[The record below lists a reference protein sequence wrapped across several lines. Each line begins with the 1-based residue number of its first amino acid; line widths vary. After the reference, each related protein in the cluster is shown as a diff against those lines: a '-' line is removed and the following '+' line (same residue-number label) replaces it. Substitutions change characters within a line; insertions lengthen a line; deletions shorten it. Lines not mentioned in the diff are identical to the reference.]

1 MSLQKKYYLL
11 IILCC
16 IPLFFLHLEIMP
28 VTIMEARNFI
38 SAREMLT
45 DGNWIMTTMNGLPR
59 YQKPPL
65 PTWLSAVAALVFGI
79 KSEFAYRLPVSLMAL
94 FSVLSFFKLI
104 NYSTKNIR
112 LAFIATLIL
121 ATSLYII
128 AIQREAPW
136 DIYTHGFML
145 AAILYL
151 FKLFKED
158 NHKTKYGFIAG
169 VFFGL
174 SILGKGP
181 IAFYALLLPFLI
193 AYGIVFKYKN
203 IISRIIPILLFIVTG
218 LLIGGW
224 WYAYVR
230 IADPEAFLVI
240 AERET
245 ENWST
250 YNVKPF
256 YFYWSFFIQSG
267 IWTIPALI
275 GLIYPYLK
283 NKVTDKKNYL
293 FAVLW
298 TAFVFLLLSVIPE
311 KKPRYL
317 VPILI
322 PLALSTAFYID
333 YLLTNF
339 TFIKNKAERGLV
351 YFSFGLIGLIGLTFG
366 GIGYALLKDTMTPES
381 TFHFIVLALL
391 LFVLGIGIFTNLK
404 RKKLNT
410 VFLCV
415 VLFMIGIVGL
425 GLPISKSFQLNTA
438 YKNVEGL
445 KESNEVSDKNIYHY
459 GEIAPEILY
468 HYGTILPDV
477 STVKD
482 ESQYYVLV
490 NKNLEEKFLSEYN
503 QPIQSITT
511 FDLNVTAKPIER
523 GHKDRLTAVLY
534 HINKKQNENK
544 R

>member
-1 MSLQKKYYLL
+1 MSLQNKYYLL
-11 IILCC
+11 LTLCC
-16 IPLFFLHLEIMP
+16 IPLFFLHLGVMP

-45 DGNWIMTTMNGLPR
+45 EGNWIMTTMNDLPR

-65 PTWLSAVAALVFGI
+65 PTWLSALSALILGV
-79 KSEFAYRLPVSLMAL
+79 KSEFAYRLPVSIMAL

-104 NYSTKNIR
+104 QYITKNIR
-112 LAFIATLIL
+112 LAFIGALIL

-151 FKLFKED
+151 VKLFQED
-158 NHKTKYGFIAG
+158 AGKIKYGLIAG
-169 VFFGL
+169 VFLGL

-193 AYGIVFKYKN
+193 AYGIVYKYKN
-203 IISRIIPILLFIVTG
+203 ISSYILPFILFIATG

-230 IADPEAFLVI
+230 IVDPEAFLVI

-245 ENWST
+245 ANWSN

-275 GLIYPYLK
+275 GLCYPYLK
-283 NKVTDKKNYL
+283 NKVTDKKVYL
-293 FAVLW
+293 LAVLW
-298 TAFVFLLLSVIPE
+298 TAFVFLLLSIIPE

-333 YLLTNF
+333 YLLTNIS
-339 TFIKNKAERGLV
+339 FIKNKVELGLV
-351 YFSFGLIGLIGLTFG
+351 YFTFGLIGLIGIVFG
-366 GIGYALLKDTMTPES
+366 GVGYGYLKDTMTPEG
-381 TFHFIVLALL
+381 TIYFVLLALL

-404 RKKLNT
+404 RKNMYM
-410 VFLCV
+410 VFLGFV
-415 VLFMIGIVGL
+415 FFMMGLVGL
-425 GLPISKSFQLNTA
+425 GLPISKSFQQNTGYTTMA
-438 YKNVEGL
+438 DVKENIDLEG
-445 KESNEVSDKNIYHY
+445 KKIYHY

-468 HYGTILPDV
+468 NYGAILPDI
-477 STVKD
+477 STAKE
-482 ESQYYVLV
+482 ESQYFVLV
-490 NKNLEEKFLSEYN
+490 NKNLEIKFLSEHH
-503 QPIQSITT
+503 QTLEPITT
-511 FDLNVTAKPIER
+511 FDLNVTAKPNEK

-534 HINKKQNENK
+534 HINKK
-544 R
+544 